1 MRTID
6 MPHEVKSASWNHLVY
21 GNLLDTFLS
30 SSHELLWAIDTN
42 KKIILANE
50 AYKRF
55 VFELTGERV
64 KMDGPVLPVID
75 DAAMSAKWDSFYT
88 RALHGEKFNI
98 ITNYLSLHEPVM
110 IDTCFIPIVYSDHI
124 MGTACIA
131 RNTGRRSNSIPKEMM
146 IE

>member
-30 SSHELLWAIDTN
+30 TSHELLWAIDTN

-55 VFELTGERV
+55 VFELTGEHV
-64 KMDGPVLPVID
+64 KMDDPVLPQVND
-75 DAAMSAKWDSFYT
+75 LAMSAKWDNFYT

-98 ITNYLSLHEPVM
+98 ITSYLSNNEPVM

-131 RNTGRRSNSIPKEMM
+131 RNSKRVTESILDEMI